1 MPKKVDLLTKQI
13 AAERLG
19 LSVRR
24 VMELSNDGTFTRH
37 RAFDPDTKREAV
49 MFDADEVEKFKASA
63 SATPAPYDPSRGLA
77 VRPRLPLDEYDI
89 DDGDE
94 LHDLRGAGRLWLTL
108 AEAAEYS
115 GLPASI
121 LQAMVE
127 VGELAALDVGV
138 RPGGHWRVRRLDL
151 DAIEGKRKGAKRLMI

>member
-1 MPKKVDLLTKQI
+1 MAKIKQTELLTKHL

-37 RAFDPDTKREAV
+37 RAFDPETKREAV
-49 MFDADEVEKFKASA
+49 MFDADEVEAFKATA
-63 SATPAPYDPSRGLA
+63 SVTPAPYDPARGL
-77 VRPRLPLDEYDI
+77 VRLQLDEAARRDEADDAAA
-89 DDGDE
+89 DDG
-94 LHDLRGAGRLWLTL
+94 RPWLTL
-108 AEAAEYS
+108 AGAAEYS

-127 VGELAALDVGV
+127 TGELAALDVGV

-151 DAIEGKRKGAKRLMI
+151 DAIEGKRKGYRSPRI